1 MNFTYMLRCADD
13 SLYTGWT
20 TDLAGR
26 LTAHN
31 SGKGAK
37 YTRSRLPVRLVYFEE
52 FDTKEEAMR
61 REAAI
66 KKLTREKKEH
76 LLKCFDDSL
85 LSAVCGSAQTLPA
98 VKTGGCNGAHCGG
111 DGNDTEKREKI

>member
-20 TDLAGR
+20 TDLSGR
-26 LTAHN
+26 LDAHN
-31 SGKGAK
+31 RGKGAK
-37 YTRSRLPVRLVYFEE
+37 YTRARLPVRLVYFEE

-66 KKLTREKKEH
+66 KKLTREKKEG
-76 LLKCFDDSL
+76 LLKDFDDSL
-85 LSAVCGSAQTLPA
+85 LSAVYGC
-98 VKTGGCNGAHCGG
+98 VKRPYG
-111 DGNDTEKREKI
+111 E